1 MKAIEV
7 YGLKKEYKSIMAV
20 DDISFS
26 VEEGSIFG
34 MLGPNGAGKSTTIEC
49 IIGLRKKDNGDVK
62 ILGLDPIKDNSK
74 LYNLI
79 GVQLQETSYQDKIRV
94 SELCDLFMSMYD
106 EPSDYIPLLER
117 FGLLEKK
124 KNYMSEL
131 SGGQRQKI
139 AIILALIANPKIVFL
154 DELTT
159 GLDPKA
165 RREMWKC
172 IRELR
177 DEGRTIFMTTH
188 YLEEAE
194 YLCDEICIINNGEIV
209 AIDNISGIIDRANI
223 DIIVSFETKE
233 EVASLI
239 KENITGVSK
248 IERLNNMVKVYS
260 KRDDIIS
267 DIVILLRNNNIDYS
281 RIDVI
286 RPTLE
291 DAYLKLTGK
300 EWEVK

>member
-7 YGLKKEYKSIMAV
+7 YGLKKEYNSIVAV

-106 EPSDYIPLLER
+106 EPLDYIPLLER

-267 DIVILLRNNNIDYS
+267 DIVILLRNKNIDYS